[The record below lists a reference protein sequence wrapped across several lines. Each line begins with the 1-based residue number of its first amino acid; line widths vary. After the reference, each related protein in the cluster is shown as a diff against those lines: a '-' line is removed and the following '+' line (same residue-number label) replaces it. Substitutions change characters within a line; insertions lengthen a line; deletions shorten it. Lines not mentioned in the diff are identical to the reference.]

1 MKYASPR
8 GTRDILPEEIAL
20 WQEIEKTCQEI
31 CLLYNYKEIR
41 TPIFESTELFS
52 RSIGKTTDIVSKE
65 MYTFTDRGDR
75 SLTLRPEETAPV
87 VRAAL
92 ENNLIQR
99 DQLLKL
105 YYFGPMFR
113 YERPQA
119 GRYRQFYQAGVEAFG
134 SADPKIDVEIIQMA
148 WQIFEKLGLLDLEV
162 DINSVGDEKCRP
174 QYVEKLKAYFKDQ
187 EKALCEDCRIRL
199 QVNPLRILDCKEA
212 GCQKIIDK
220 APASADN
227 LCSECKGHFEE
238 VVTLLRQGSGGQ
250 GWLGRSGIKYKVNH
264 RLVRGLDYYTRT
276 TFEVVSKQLGAQN
289 AVCGGGRYDTLV
301 EELGG
306 KATPAVGFAI
316 GMDRLVE
323 VIKNSE
329 FGMRSAEL
337 GIYIAILG
345 EEAKKKGFE
354 ILIELRRMGISA
366 DMDYIGKSLKAQL
379 KAADQSKA
387 RFTLILGEEEI
398 KTGMAKLKN
407 MQTTEQE
414 EVPCDA
420 RTIAA
425 KLQSPK

>member
-1 MKYASPR
+1 
-8 GTRDILPEEIAL
+8 LPGEIGV
-20 WQEIEKTCQEI
+20 WQETEKTCQEI
-31 CLLYNYKEIR
+31 FALYNYKEIR
-41 TPIFESTELFS
+41 TPVFESTELFS

-65 MYTFTDRGDR
+65 MYTFADRKGR

-92 ENNLIQR
+92 ENNLISK
-99 DQLLKL
+99 DQVVKL
-105 YYFGPMFR
+105 YYLGPMFR

-119 GRYRQFYQAGVEAFG
+119 GRYRQFYQAGVEVFG
-134 SADPKIDVEIIQMA
+134 SADPLVDAEIVIMA
-148 WQIFEKLGLLDLEV
+148 WQIFEKLGLIDLEV

-187 EKALCEDCRIRL
+187 EKALCEDCRVRL
-199 QVNPLRILDCKEA
+199 QVNPLRILDCKEP
-212 GCQKIIDK
+212 GCQKYIDK

-227 LCSECKGHFEE
+227 LCKDCRQHFEK
-238 VVTLLRQGSGGQ
+238 VVK
-250 GWLGRSGIKYKVNH
+250 WLGLAGIKYKVNH

-276 TFEVVSKQLGAQN
+276 TFEVVSRQLGAQN

-306 KATPAVGFAI
+306 KATPAAGFAI

-323 VIKNSE
+323 VLKSTERRTQSTEI
-329 FGMRSAEL
+329 
-337 GIYIAILG
+337 GIYIATLG

-414 EVPCDA
+414 EVKCDA

-425 KLQSPK
+425 KLQLPK

>member
-1 MKYASPR
+1 
-8 GTRDILPEEIAL
+8 
-20 WQEIEKTCQEI
+20 
-31 CLLYNYKEIR
+31 
-41 TPIFESTELFS
+41 
-52 RSIGKTTDIVSKE
+52 
-65 MYTFTDRGDR
+65 
-75 SLTLRPEETAPV
+75 
-87 VRAAL
+87 
-92 ENNLIQR
+92 
-99 DQLLKL
+99 
-105 YYFGPMFR
+105 
-113 YERPQA
+113 
-119 GRYRQFYQAGVEAFG
+119 
-134 SADPKIDVEIIQMA
+134 
-148 WQIFEKLGLLDLEV
+148 
-162 DINSVGDEKCRP
+162 
-174 QYVEKLKAYFKDQ
+174 VEKLKAYFKDQ
-187 EKALCEDCRIRL
+187 EKALCEDCRVRL

-238 VVTLLRQGSGGQ
+238 VVK
-250 GWLGRSGIKYKVNH
+250 WLGLAGIKYKVNH

-276 TFEVVSKQLGAQN
+276 TFEVVSRQLGAQN

-306 KATPAVGFAI
+306 KATPAAGFAI

-323 VIKNSE
+323 VLKSTERRTQSTEI
-329 FGMRSAEL
+329 
-337 GIYIAILG
+337 GIYIATLG

-414 EVPCDA
+414 EVKCDA

-425 KLQSPK
+425 KLQLPK